1 MFSYFNRDE
10 NENEMKYTVPYK
22 ERLEKRTTEICK
34 GINCSEEDMLNLEA
48 LARMSVPK
56 DDLNIEK
63 IKSISKFS
71 EDYEE
76 YIRAR
81 FFRGLSPE
89 EFENDEKLMLEFNM
103 IKSQVK
109 KDFMNKTEK
118 HFSFMV
124 PIIGE
129 NLEEYAKRVI
139 DIIDNMRLED
149 GKHLNIEKSYVIDDY
164 NLTNLLAKSRY
175 ANVINEELVDIVAL
189 IETISNSK
197 ELLLKI
203 SENYDQEF
211 KILLNNSL
219 VKWYNEAILLIY
231 GYYMMHDNDIY
242 DLFNKY
248 KNAIYAKFGNT
259 YNSELFKKH
268 KRDLDDTTKDADDYN
283 LEDTYT
289 DYDTLS
295 NREKMI
301 KPIYNPG
308 VYATFYSEPDNM
320 WNYLYC
326 KQMSSSFAEI
336 ISEYGIENFASSLSH
351 TLKAYS
357 GTEDEKTIRNAICGI
372 PKVLRRKNKKISN
385 KKIKEIEK
393 TLKSI

>member
-1 MFSYFNRDE
+1 MFSYFNRDK
-10 NENEMKYTVPYK
+10 NEMKYTAPYK

-71 EDYEE
+71 KDYEE

-89 EFENDEKLMLEFNM
+89 EFENDEELMLEFNM

-109 KDFMNKTEK
+109 KDFMNKTER

-124 PIIGE
+124 PITGE
-129 NLEEYAKRVI
+129 NLEEYAKRVL

-164 NLTNLLAKSRY
+164 NLTNLLSNNRY
-175 ANVINEELVDIVAL
+175 ANVINEELVDVVAL

-211 KILLNNSL
+211 KVLLNNSL

-289 DYDTLS
+289 DYDTLP

-320 WNYLYC
+320 WEYLYC
-326 KQMSSSFAEI
+326 KRYSGIFADHI
-336 ISEYGIENFASSLSH
+336 LNRGIEDFSKALTF
-351 TLKAYS
+351 TLNCYKD
-357 GTEDEKTIRNAICGI
+357 TDEEISIRNAVNGI
-372 PKVLRRKNKKISN
+372 SKELRRKNKKISN
-385 KKIKEIEK
+385 KEIKDIEK